1 MADHIETFKK
11 IKKVAGFLRISTEK
25 TDFEGKKT
33 DAEETLKNH
42 TETMTTFFAQWG
54 IELVLYSEVLSGGSD
69 FEDRKALQDILNDLK
84 DENQNF
90 DAMAIIELERLARDT
105 YVSGIIKKALEE
117 SGAKLIVLE
126 PFQVLDMNNSSDS
139 LMFGLASVIAEHNRK
154 IASNRVKLNKLAMA
168 RQGLNSSGSVPYGY
182 VRNPQTKKLEIET
195 IETVDE
201 KGNKIKVESD
211 KPKIV
216 RQIFQWHVEGMGQRS
231 ICDKLNEMGILNKQ
245 GNKWVPQSL
254 RYLLTCETYI
264 GTLTAKSNQKIKGK
278 LVPAE
283 IVTMENNHP
292 PIIDEDIWEKSQRLR
307 NAKRDRSGVDQR
319 SNDWNSKRNTSTLDG
334 LIYCGCDSCNR
345 KSTIKWYSS
354 KNKFYIVKCTR
365 FDAHGGKDCNN
376 GGIAVGEVEQ
386 EIFQKIL
393 EYKQEVEKRISSFE
407 SNDFASRNTE
417 LQDTKEMLEKQ
428 MNQLKVNAR
437 SIRQQE
443 IAYFQK
449 RDETG
454 IVDEFEEE
462 MIAEDKQINH
472 AKRMSIQQ
480 KIDEITLKLS
490 QVPNVKCEVKQ
501 LNKKLDIINEL
512 ENRKDLT
519 NRQVNALLKQII
531 LKVKYKRILPDN
543 YVKLSFKEREK
554 YPAEIEIEY
563 LD

>member
-1 MADHIETFKK
+1 MADHIEMFKQ

-25 TDFEGKKT
+25 TDFEGKKIN
-33 DAEETLKNH
+33 AEETLKNH
-42 TETMTTFFAQWG
+42 TETMTTFFKQWG
-54 IELVLYSEVLSGGSD
+54 IELVLYSEVLSGGTD
-69 FEDRKALQDILNDLK
+69 FKERKALQDILNDLK
-84 DENQNF
+84 DEKQNF
-90 DAMAIIELERLARDT
+90 DAMAIIELERLSRDT
-105 YVSGIIKKALEE
+105 YVSSIIKKALEE
-117 SGAKLIVLE
+117 SNAKLIVLE
-126 PFQVLDMNNSSDS
+126 PFQILDMNNSSDS

-182 VRNPQTKKLEIET
+182 VRNPKTKKLEIET
-195 IETVDE
+195 IETIDE
-201 KGNKIKVESD
+201 KGNKIRVESD
-211 KPKIV
+211 KPKVV
-216 RQIFQWHVEGMGQRS
+216 RRIFQWHVQGMGQRS
-231 ICDKLNEMGILNKQ
+231 ICDKLNEMGIPNRQ

-278 LVPAE
+278 IVPAE
-283 IVTMENNHP
+283 IVTIEHNHE
-292 PIIDEDIWEKSQRLR
+292 PIIDDDIWEKSQRLR
-307 NAKRDRSGVDQR
+307 NAKRERSGVDQR
-319 SNDWNSKRNTSTLDG
+319 SNDWNSKKNTSILDG
-334 LIYCGCDSCNR
+334 LIYCGCESCNR

-365 FDAHGGKDCNN
+365 FDAQHGKDCNN

-386 EIFQKIL
+386 VIFQKIL
-393 EYKQEVEKRISSFE
+393 EYKQEVENKISSFE

-417 LQDTKEMLEKQ
+417 LEEMKELLEKQ
-428 MNQLKVNAR
+428 LNQLKVSAR

-472 AKRMSIQQ
+472 TKRMTVQQ
-480 KIDEITLKLS
+480 KIDEIILKLS
-490 QVPNVKCEVKQ
+490 QVPNVNEEIQ
-501 LNKKLDIINEL
+501 HLNKKMDIIKEL

-519 NRQVNALLKQII
+519 NKQVNSLLKQII
-531 LKVKYKRILPDN
+531 LKVNYRRILPDN
-543 YVKLSFKEREK
+543 YVNLSFKEREK
-554 YPAEIEIEY
+554 YSAELEIEY

>member
-1 MADHIETFKK
+1 MADHIEMFKQ

-25 TDFEGKKT
+25 TDFEGKKIN
-33 DAEETLKNH
+33 AEETLKNH
-42 TETMTTFFAQWG
+42 TETMTTFFKQWG
-54 IELVLYSEVLSGGSD
+54 IELVLYSEVLSGGTD
-69 FEDRKALQDILNDLK
+69 FKERKALQDILNDLK
-84 DENQNF
+84 DEKQNF
-90 DAMAIIELERLARDT
+90 DAMAIIELERLSRDT
-105 YVSGIIKKALEE
+105 YVSSIIKKALEE
-117 SGAKLIVLE
+117 SNAKLIVLE
-126 PFQVLDMNNSSDS
+126 PFQILDMNNSSDS

-182 VRNPQTKKLEIET
+182 VRNPKTKKLEIET
-195 IETVDE
+195 IETIDE
-201 KGNKIKVESD
+201 KGNKIRVESD
-211 KPKIV
+211 KPKVV
-216 RQIFQWHVEGMGQRS
+216 RRIFQWHVQGMGQRS
-231 ICDKLNEMGILNKQ
+231 ICDKLNEMGIPNRQ

-278 LVPAE
+278 IVPAE
-283 IVTMENNHP
+283 IVTIEHNHE
-292 PIIDEDIWEKSQRLR
+292 PIIDDDIWEKSQRLR
-307 NAKRDRSGVDQR
+307 NAKRERSGVDQR
-319 SNDWNSKRNTSTLDG
+319 SNDWNSKKNTSILDG
-334 LIYCGCDSCNR
+334 LIYCGCESCNR

-354 KNKFYIVKCTR
+354 KNRFYIVKCTR
-365 FDAHGGKDCNN
+365 FDAQHGKDCNN

-386 EIFQKIL
+386 VIFQKIL
-393 EYKQEVEKRISSFE
+393 EYKQEVENKISSFE

-417 LQDTKEMLEKQ
+417 LEEMKELLEKQ
-428 MNQLKVNAR
+428 LNQLKVSAR

-472 AKRMSIQQ
+472 TKRMTVQQ
-480 KIDEITLKLS
+480 KIDEIILKLS
-490 QVPNVKCEVKQ
+490 QVPNVNEEIQ
-501 LNKKLDIINEL
+501 HLNKKMDIIKEL

-519 NRQVNALLKQII
+519 NKQVNSLLKQII
-531 LKVKYKRILPDN
+531 LKVNYRRILPDN
-543 YVKLSFKEREK
+543 YVNLSFKEREK
-554 YPAEIEIEY
+554 YSAELEIEY

>member
-1 MADHIETFKK
+1 MADHIEMFKE

-25 TDFEGKKT
+25 TDYQGKKIT
-33 DAEETLKNH
+33 AEETLKNH
-42 TETMTTFFAQWG
+42 TETMTTFFKQWG

-69 FEDRKALQDILNDLK
+69 FEDRKALQDVLKDLK
-84 DENQNF
+84 DEKMNF
-90 DAMAIIELERLARDT
+90 DAMAIIELERLSRDS
-105 YVSGIIKKALEE
+105 YVSGIIKKALED

-126 PFQVLDMNNSSDS
+126 PFQILDMNNSSDS
-139 LMFGLASVIAEHNRK
+139 LMFMFASAIAEHNRK

-182 VRNPQTKKLEIET
+182 IRNPQTKKLEIET

-201 KGNKIKVESD
+201 NGNKIRIESD

-216 RQIFQWHVEGMGQRS
+216 RQIFQWHIEGMGQRS
-231 ICDKLNEMGILNKQ
+231 ICDKLNEMGIPNKQ

-254 RYLLTCETYI
+254 KYLLTCETYI

-283 IVTMENNHP
+283 IVTIENNHP
-292 PIIDEDIWEKSQRLR
+292 PIIDDETWEKSQRLR

-319 SNDWNSKRNTSTLDG
+319 SNDWNSKKNTSILDG

-345 KSTIKWYSS
+345 KSTIKWYSD
-354 KNKFYIVKCTR
+354 KKKFYIIKCTR
-365 FDAHGGKDCNN
+365 FDSQGGKDCNN
-376 GGIAVGEVEQ
+376 GGIAVGDVEQ
-386 EIFQKIL
+386 VIFQKIL

-417 LQDTKEMLEKQ
+417 LQEMKEMLEKQ
-428 MNQLKVNAR
+428 MNGLKVSAR

-443 IAYFQK
+443 MAFYKK

-454 IVDEFEEE
+454 IVDEFELE
-462 MIAEDKQINH
+462 MIEDDKNINH
-472 AKRMSIQQ
+472 AKRMSVQQ

-501 LNKKLDIINEL
+501 FNKKLDIIKEL

-519 NRQVNALLKQII
+519 NRQVNSLLKQII
-531 LKVKYKRILPDN
+531 LKVNYKRILPDN

-554 YPAEIEIEY
+554 HQAELEIEY

>member
-1 MADHIETFKK
+1 MADHIEMFKQ

-25 TDFEGKKT
+25 TDYEGKKT
-33 DAEETLKNH
+33 NAEETLKNH

-54 IELVLYSEVLSGGSD
+54 IELVLYSEVLSGGSE

-84 DENQNF
+84 DDKQNF
-90 DAMAIIELERLARDT
+90 DAMAVIELERLSRDT
-105 YVSGIIKKALEE
+105 YVSSIIKKTLEE
-117 SGAKLIVLE
+117 SNAKLIVLE
-126 PFQVLDMNNSSDS
+126 PFQILDMNNSSDS

-182 VRNPQTKKLEIET
+182 IRNPQTKKLEIEK

-201 KGNKIKVESD
+201 KGNRIKVESD

-216 RQIFQWHVEGMGQRS
+216 RQIFQWHIEGMGQRT
-231 ICDKLNEMGILNKQ
+231 ICDKLNEMGILNRQGKQ
-245 GNKWVPQSL
+245 WVPNSL

-278 LVPAE
+278 IVPAE
-283 IVTMENNHP
+283 IVTIEHNHE
-292 PIIDEDIWEKSQRLR
+292 PIIDDDTWEKSQRLR
-307 NAKRDRSGVDQR
+307 NAKRNRSGVDQR
-319 SNDWNSKRNTSTLDG
+319 TNDWNSKKNTSILDG
-334 LIYCGCDSCNR
+334 LIYCGCESCNR

-365 FDAHGGKDCNN
+365 FNSDGKDCNN

-386 EIFQKIL
+386 VIFQKII
-393 EYKQEVEKRISSFE
+393 EYKQEIEKRISSFE

-417 LQDTKEMLEKQ
+417 LQEMKEMLEKQ
-428 MNQLKVNAR
+428 MNQLKVSAR

-462 MIAEDKQINH
+462 MIAEDKNINH
-472 AKRMSIQQ
+472 AKRMSVQQ

-490 QVPNVKCEVKQ
+490 QVPNVKCEIKQ
-501 LNKKLDIINEL
+501 LNKKLDIIKEL

-519 NRQVNALLKQII
+519 NKQINSLLKQII
-531 LKVKYKRILPDN
+531 LKVNYKRILPDN
-543 YVKLSFKEREK
+543 YVNLNFKEREK
-554 YPAEIEIEY
+554 FGAELEIEY

>member
-1 MADHIETFKK
+1 MADHIEMFKQ

-25 TDFEGKKT
+25 TDFEGKKIN
-33 DAEETLKNH
+33 AEETLKNH
-42 TETMTTFFAQWG
+42 TETMTTFFKQWG
-54 IELVLYSEVLSGGSD
+54 IELVLYSEVLSGGTD
-69 FEDRKALQDILNDLK
+69 FKERKALQDILNDLK
-84 DENQNF
+84 DEKQNF
-90 DAMAIIELERLARDT
+90 DAMAIIELERLSRDT
-105 YVSGIIKKALEE
+105 YVSSIIKKALEE
-117 SGAKLIVLE
+117 SNAKLIVLE
-126 PFQVLDMNNSSDS
+126 PFQILDMNNSSDS

-182 VRNPQTKKLEIET
+182 VRNPKTKKLEIET
-195 IETVDE
+195 IETIDE
-201 KGNKIKVESD
+201 KGNKIRVESD
-211 KPKIV
+211 KPKVV
-216 RQIFQWHVEGMGQRS
+216 RRIFQWHVQGMGQRS
-231 ICDKLNEMGILNKQ
+231 ICDKLNEMGIPNRQ

-278 LVPAE
+278 IVPAE
-283 IVTMENNHP
+283 IVTIEHNHE
-292 PIIDEDIWEKSQRLR
+292 PIIDDDTWEKSQRLR
-307 NAKRDRSGVDQR
+307 NAKRERSGVDQR
-319 SNDWNSKRNTSTLDG
+319 SNDWNSKKNTSILDG
-334 LIYCGCDSCNR
+334 LIYCGCESCNR

-354 KNKFYIVKCTR
+354 KNRFYIVKCTR
-365 FDAHGGKDCNN
+365 FDAQHGKDCNN

-386 EIFQKIL
+386 VIFQKIL
-393 EYKQEVEKRISSFE
+393 EYKQEVENKISSFE

-417 LQDTKEMLEKQ
+417 LEEMKELLEKQ
-428 MNQLKVNAR
+428 LNQLKVSAR

-472 AKRMSIQQ
+472 TKRMTVQQ
-480 KIDEITLKLS
+480 KIDEIILKLS
-490 QVPNVKCEVKQ
+490 QVPNVNEEIQ
-501 LNKKLDIINEL
+501 HLNKKMDIIKEL

-519 NRQVNALLKQII
+519 NKQVNSLLKQII
-531 LKVKYKRILPDN
+531 LKVNYRRILPDN
-543 YVKLSFKEREK
+543 YVNLSFKEREK
-554 YPAEIEIEY
+554 YSAELEIEY

>member
-1 MADHIETFKK
+1 MADHIEMFKQ

-25 TDFEGKKT
+25 TDYEGKKIN
-33 DAEETLKNH
+33 AEETLKNH
-42 TETMTTFFAQWG
+42 TETMTTFFKQWG
-54 IELVLYSEVLSGGSD
+54 IELVLYSEVLSGGTD
-69 FEDRKALQDILNDLK
+69 FKERKALQDILNDLK
-84 DENQNF
+84 DEKQNF
-90 DAMAIIELERLARDT
+90 DAMAIIELERLSRDT
-105 YVSGIIKKALEE
+105 YVSSIIKKALEE
-117 SGAKLIVLE
+117 SNAKLIVLE
-126 PFQVLDMNNSSDS
+126 PFQILDMNNSSDS

-182 VRNPQTKKLEIET
+182 VRNPKTKKLEIET
-195 IETVDE
+195 IETIDE
-201 KGNKIKVESD
+201 KGNKIRVESD
-211 KPKIV
+211 KPKVV
-216 RQIFQWHVEGMGQRS
+216 RRIFQWHVQGMGQRS
-231 ICDKLNEMGILNKQ
+231 ICDKLNEMGIPNRQ

-278 LVPAE
+278 IVPAE
-283 IVTMENNHP
+283 IVTIEHNHE
-292 PIIDEDIWEKSQRLR
+292 PIIDDDIWEKSQRLR
-307 NAKRDRSGVDQR
+307 NAKRERSGVDQR
-319 SNDWNSKRNTSTLDG
+319 SNDWNSKKNTSILDG
-334 LIYCGCDSCNR
+334 LIYCGCESCNR

-354 KNKFYIVKCTR
+354 KNRFYIVKCTR
-365 FDAHGGKDCNN
+365 FDAQHGKDCNN

-386 EIFQKIL
+386 VIFQKIL
-393 EYKQEVEKRISSFE
+393 EYKQEVENKISSFE

-417 LQDTKEMLEKQ
+417 LEEMKELLEKQ
-428 MNQLKVNAR
+428 LNQLKVSAR

-472 AKRMSIQQ
+472 TKRMTVQQ
-480 KIDEITLKLS
+480 KIDEIILKLS
-490 QVPNVKCEVKQ
+490 QVPNVNEEIQ
-501 LNKKLDIINEL
+501 HLNKKMDIIKEL

-519 NRQVNALLKQII
+519 NKQVNSLLKQII
-531 LKVKYKRILPDN
+531 LKVNYRRILPDN
-543 YVKLSFKEREK
+543 YVNLSFKEREK
-554 YPAEIEIEY
+554 YSAELEIEY